1 MLADGSRGA
10 GRAGSADPRLSR
22 FDPLGRIVYF
32 DDFDDG
38 HHGWMELIGNYED
51 SLETMLPHYRDHRP
65 PMLSSA
71 TMWDTG
77 SHGSLDGTYSLKL
90 ATRARAGHQAV
101 AVKRATWRRLGLLQL
116 EAYLAC
122 KPEAS
127 ELRLGNLDV
136 RGFGVLLDLQNAEA
150 RFMPHL
156 RYCNAVD
163 GEPYGRWQYKTST
176 PPRVQT
182 GPTGQISSVYHLDP
196 AGWIDLPEGAQPL
209 CYNELPTKLN
219 WHYLRLLVDLA
230 AGQFLEF
237 QCNDRRYDVSA
248 LGLIRAAP
256 IATLPCLLNAAF
268 FVEAGA
274 DKRAFLY
281 VDSVVVS
288 TDV

>member
-1 MLADGSRGA
+1 VH
-10 GRAGSADPRLSR
+10 PRLSR
-22 FDPLGRIVYF
+22 FDPLGRILYF

-51 SLETMLPHYRDHRP
+51 SLDTMLPEYRDHRP

-77 SHGSLDGTYSLKL
+77 SHGSLDGTYSLKV

-101 AVKRATWRRLGLLQL
+101 TVKRTTWRELGRVQL
-116 EAYLAC
+116 EAYVAC

-136 RGFGVLLDLQNAEA
+136 RGFGLLLDLQNPQA

-156 RYCNAVD
+156 RYLNASD
-163 GEPYGRWQYKTST
+163 GKPRGVWQYKTST

-182 GPTGQISSVYHLDP
+182 GVTGQISSVYHLDP
-196 AGWIDLPEGAQPL
+196 AGWIDLPDGAQPL

-219 WHYLRLLVDLA
+219 WHYLRLLVDLK
-230 AGQFLEF
+230 AGQALEF
-237 QCNDRRYDVSA
+237 QCNDRRYDLSP

-256 IATLPCLLNAAF
+256 IVTLPCMLNAAF

-274 DKRAFLY
+274 GKRAFLFI
-281 VDSVVVS
+281 DSVLVS

>member
-1 MLADGSRGA
+1 ME
-10 GRAGSADPRLSR
+10 PRLSR

-51 SLETMLPHYRDHRP
+51 SLDTMLPHYRDHRP
-65 PMLSSA
+65 PMISSA

-77 SHGSLDGTYSLKL
+77 SHGSLDGTYSLKV

-101 AVKRATWRRLGLLQL
+101 AVKRATWRQLGLIQL
-116 EAYLAC
+116 EAYVAC

-127 ELRLGNLDV
+127 DLRLGNLDV
-136 RGFGVLLDLQNAEA
+136 RGFGLLFDLQNTQH
-150 RFMPHL
+150 RLMPHL
-156 RYCNAVD
+156 RYLNAVD
-163 GEPYGRWQYKTST
+163 GQPRGVWQYKTET

-196 AGWIDLPEGAQPL
+196 TGWIDLPNGAQAL

-230 AGQFLEF
+230 AGHYLEF
-237 QCNDRRYDVSA
+237 QCNDRRYDLSA
-248 LGLIRAAP
+248 LGMIRAAP
-256 IATLPCLLNAAF
+256 IATLPCMLNAAF

-281 VDSVVVS
+281 LDSVLVS
-288 TDV
+288 TAV